1 MRLKDYFTVYAG
13 GDLQKD
19 CFSPNKTDINKY
31 PIFSNSLENYGLF
44 GYTSKPNY
52 IKNSLTITGRGNVGH
67 SFYRA
72 EDFDAI
78 IRLLVLEP
86 KKNVNSKYFNY
97 LINYSVAFPIEST
110 GVPQLTRPQVE
121 NTEVNVIHNSTQQDY
136 IINIME
142 SVDNLIDSLKKQK
155 EKVHCI
161 LLGTINTLFKKEDKM
176 DSLSDYVNVQNG
188 FAFSSSLFTSI
199 GNKIIRIGDIKDGTV
214 EMDKCVSYPT
224 NIVLDN
230 SFKITKGNLLLA
242 MSGATT
248 GKVGLYKSE
257 LVAYNNQRVAKIEPK
272 NSNDDNFKY
281 MYFYFLSDLYK
292 NELAEVLTAGAQPNI
307 SASQIKKLKIN
318 NFKKDEETYYLLK
331 DLNEKETKLNCEIR
345 KYENIRDGL
354 MNGIFAGRI
363 DIPENYEEV

>member
-1 MRLKDYFTVYAG
+1 
-13 GDLQKD
+13 
-19 CFSPNKTDINKY
+19 
-31 PIFSNSLENYGLF
+31 
-44 GYTSKPNY
+44 
-52 IKNSLTITGRGNVGH
+52 
-67 SFYRA
+67 
-72 EDFDAI
+72 
-78 IRLLVLEP
+78 
-86 KKNVNSKYFNY
+86 
-97 LINYSVAFPIEST
+97 
-110 GVPQLTRPQVE
+110 
-121 NTEVNVIHNSTQQDY
+121 
-136 IINIME
+136 ME

-176 DSLSDYVNVQNG
+176 NSLSDYVNVQNG

-248 GKVGLYKSE
+248 GKVGLYKSK

-331 DLNEKETKLNCEIR
+331 DLNEKEAKLNCEIR